1 MTTADLNDIEKIK
14 KLDPQGAYGSTFM
27 LPKQSEAAWNEV
39 KELKVDQDFSGI
51 NKIVCCGMG
60 ASMYGALVFKSLLGD
75 KMPCPLEIVSDY
87 HLPSYVDAN
96 TLVILTSASGSTEET
111 LSCAVE
117 GKEKGAK
124 MIALTRGGKLKEW
137 ANENN
142 VPGYFYSSEYNPSN
156 VPRLGGGYSIVG
168 LLSFLQKIGITKF
181 DESQIEQ
188 ALEKLISESDNLK
201 QKAMQ
206 GAASFQGKLP
216 IVIGA
221 EHLTANALIWRNQ
234 FNETSKTFSAYY
246 IVPDLNHHLME
257 GLAFPKNSNLVFIMV
272 NSQNYSEKIKKRM
285 ELTADV
291 IKQNGHE
298 IYEYKSGGIN
308 IYEDFLEVLAFGSY
322 LTLFL
327 SLLNEQNPAI
337 NPWVDYFKEKLAK

>member
-1 MTTADLNDIEKIK
+1 MTDLNNLDEIK

-27 LPKQSEAAWNEV
+27 LPDQAEASWNQV
-39 KELKVDQDFSGI
+39 KELSIEQDFSGV

-75 KMPCPLEIVSDY
+75 KMPYPLEIVSDY
-87 HLPSYVDAN
+87 HLPAYVDSN

-137 ANENN
+137 AGVND
-142 VPGYFYSSEYNPSN
+142 VPGYYYDGKLNPSN

-168 LLSFLQKIGITKF
+168 LLSFLQKIGLVKF
-181 DESQIEQ
+181 DEKQMEQ
-188 ALEKLISESDNLK
+188 ALKNLIAKSDDLKKKAIVDATNFEK
-201 QKAMQ
+201 
-206 GAASFQGKLP
+206 KLP

-221 EHLTANALIWRNQ
+221 EHLTANTLIIRNQ
-234 FNETSKTFSAYY
+234 FNETSKTFSAFY

-257 GLAFPKNSNLVFIMV
+257 GLAFPKESNLVFIMI
-272 NSQNYSEKIKKRM
+272 NSNNYSEKIKKRM
-285 ELTADV
+285 ELTEEV

-298 IYEYKSGGIN
+298 IYKYETSGTN

-322 LTLFL
+322 LTLYL
-327 SLLNEQNPAI
+327 ALINDQNPAI